1 MLLLSSIIVRGSK
14 MVRRGDL
21 RYAKDGEKKNG
32 DYAIIPN
39 FVDKLDQ
46 CIDDLSDCSELP
58 KTTSELICADAR
70 DLDIVNEIDCVITS
84 PPYLNGTNY
93 IRNTKSNYM
102 KKIITSIMLVMA
114 VTAVMAQDNIYSFKV
129 KDDKGTEVSL
139 EQYKGKVLLI
149 VNTATRCGFTPQYKD
164 LEAIYEK
171 YNEQGFEILDF
182 PCNQFGGQAPGTIA
196 EIKEFCSTNYNVK
209 FTQFDKIEVN
219 GENEHPLYTYLKANA
234 ENKNN
239 IRWNFTKFLIS
250 ADGKILK
257 RFESGDKMTDV
268 ETAVAQALT
277 PAK

>member
-1 MLLLSSIIVRGSK
+1 
-14 MVRRGDL
+14 
-21 RYAKDGEKKNG
+21 
-32 DYAIIPN
+32 
-39 FVDKLDQ
+39 
-46 CIDDLSDCSELP
+46 
-58 KTTSELICADAR
+58 
-70 DLDIVNEIDCVITS
+70 
-84 PPYLNGTNY
+84 
-93 IRNTKSNYM
+93 
-102 KKIITSIMLVMA
+102 MLVMA

-196 EIKEFCSTNYNVK
+196 EIKEFCTTNYNVK

>member
-1 MLLLSSIIVRGSK
+1 ML
-14 MVRRGDL
+14 
-21 RYAKDGEKKNG
+21 
-32 DYAIIPN
+32 
-39 FVDKLDQ
+39 F
-46 CIDDLSDCSELP
+46 
-58 KTTSELICADAR
+58 
-70 DLDIVNEIDCVITS
+70 
-84 PPYLNGTNY
+84 
-93 IRNTKSNYM
+93 
-102 KKIITSIMLVMA
+102 MA
-114 VTAVMAQDNIYSFKV
+114 VAAISAQDNIYSFKV
-129 KDDKGTEVSL
+129 KNDKGEEVSL

-250 ADGKILK
+250 PDGKILK
-257 RFESGDKMTDV
+257 RFESADKMEDV
-268 ETAVAQALT
+268 ESAVAQALNT
-277 PAK
+277 EK

>member
-1 MLLLSSIIVRGSK
+1 
-14 MVRRGDL
+14 
-21 RYAKDGEKKNG
+21 
-32 DYAIIPN
+32 
-39 FVDKLDQ
+39 
-46 CIDDLSDCSELP
+46 
-58 KTTSELICADAR
+58 
-70 DLDIVNEIDCVITS
+70 
-84 PPYLNGTNY
+84 
-93 IRNTKSNYM
+93 
-102 KKIITSIMLVMA
+102 MLVMA

-129 KDDKGTEVSL
+129 KDDKGAEVSL

-257 RFESGDKMTDV
+257 RFESGDKMEDV
-268 ETAVAQALT
+268 ESAVAQALS
-277 PAK
+277 PSK

>member
-1 MLLLSSIIVRGSK
+1 ML
-14 MVRRGDL
+14 
-21 RYAKDGEKKNG
+21 
-32 DYAIIPN
+32 
-39 FVDKLDQ
+39 F
-46 CIDDLSDCSELP
+46 
-58 KTTSELICADAR
+58 
-70 DLDIVNEIDCVITS
+70 
-84 PPYLNGTNY
+84 
-93 IRNTKSNYM
+93 
-102 KKIITSIMLVMA
+102 MA
-114 VTAVMAQDNIYSFKV
+114 VAAVSAQDNIYSFKV
-129 KDDKGTEVSL
+129 KNDKGEEVSL

-250 ADGKILK
+250 PDGKILK
-257 RFESGDKMTDV
+257 RFESGDKMEDV
-268 ETAVAQALT
+268 EAAVAQALNT
-277 PAK
+277 EK

>member
-1 MLLLSSIIVRGSK
+1 M
-14 MVRRGDL
+14 
-21 RYAKDGEKKNG
+21 KK
-32 DYAIIPN
+32 
-39 FVDKLDQ
+39 F
-46 CIDDLSDCSELP
+46 
-58 KTTSELICADAR
+58 
-70 DLDIVNEIDCVITS
+70 ITS
-84 PPYLNGTNY
+84 FML
-93 IRNTKSNYM
+93 
-102 KKIITSIMLVMA
+102 IMAATV
-114 VTAVMAQDNIYSFKV
+114 VMAQESIYSFKV

-171 YNEQGFEILDF
+171 YNKQGFEILDF

-196 EIKEFCSTNYNVK
+196 EIKEFCTTTYNVK

-250 ADGKILK
+250 SDGKILK
-257 RFESGDKMTDV
+257 RFESGDKMEDV
-268 ETAVAQALT
+268 ESAVAQALA